1 MITKCKLLSSDRRLA
16 ATIVFRRCTEH
27 EELKTEVVA
36 LTELVRELKEKKMV
50 RMDVEVQTGTQTE
63 AGSVLGE
70 DSGPGVLQ
78 TVTEMDVAGV
88 LEVSMRETRGRR
100 TRRKTVGY

>member
-1 MITKCKLLSSDRRLA
+1 
-16 ATIVFRRCTEH
+16 
-27 EELKTEVVA
+27 
-36 LTELVRELKEKKMV
+36 MV

-88 LEVSMRETRGRR
+88 LEVSMRETRARR
-100 TRRKTVGY
+100 TRRKTVGRRKSILTKAT